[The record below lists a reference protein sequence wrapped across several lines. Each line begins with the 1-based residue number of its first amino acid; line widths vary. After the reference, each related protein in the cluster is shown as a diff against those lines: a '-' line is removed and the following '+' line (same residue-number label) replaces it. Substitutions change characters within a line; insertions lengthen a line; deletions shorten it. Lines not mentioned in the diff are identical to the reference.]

1 MSEGASSISVLLSY
15 EYCDYSCIGHHGK
28 TLMLL
33 KKSSKR
39 ARSRFKR
46 KKLNVAGF
54 YQEIKAKGGL
64 MIAANPMPS
73 AIAQGSAGKKPQL
86 IPKNP

>member
-1 MSEGASSISVLLSY
+1 MGEGASSISVLLSY
-15 EYCDYSCIGHHGK
+15 EYFESSCIGHHGK

-39 ARSRFKR
+39 ARSGFKR
-46 KKLNVAGF
+46 KKLNVAGS

-64 MIAANPMPS
+64 MMTANPKPS
-73 AIAQGSAGKKPQL
+73 AVAQGSAGQKPQ
-86 IPKNP
+86 